1 MYRSE
6 LAGTFFSFFYFPLS
20 FFLYLCFSDSILRF
34 LTLLSPFCFFFF
46 FLLFLDQF
54 FLLKIYSGLS
64 WLAVLC
70 THPLHLWF
78 RILFLARL
86 LYLTERELKIT
97 VLFIYHVSPVIKELL
112 CALYLAYAC
121 ANTSLFCR
129 VLFLL
134 LAPLIWWNGM
144 SWSSLALLVQFW

>member
-6 LAGTFFSFFYFPLS
+6 LAETFFSFFYFPLS

-34 LTLLSPFCFFFF
+34 LTLLLPLFFFF
-46 FLLFLDQF
+46 TFPWSVLPSQD
-54 FLLKIYSGLS
+54 ILS

-70 THPLHLWF
+70 THPLHLSS

-86 LYLTERELKIT
+86 LYFTERELKIT

-112 CALYLAYAC
+112 CALYPAYAC

-129 VLFLL
+129 VPFHL
-134 LAPLIWWNGM
+134 LALIWWNDM
-144 SWSSLALLVQFW
+144 SWPSRCLALLVQFW

>member
-6 LAGTFFSFFYFPLS
+6 LAETFFSFFYFPLS

-34 LTLLSPFCFFFF
+34 LTLLLPLFF

-70 THPLHLWF
+70 THPLHLSS

-86 LYLTERELKIT
+86 LYFTERELKIT

-112 CALYLAYAC
+112 CALYPAYAC

-129 VLFLL
+129 VPFHLL
-134 LAPLIWWNGM
+134 PLI
-144 SWSSLALLVQFW
+144 